1 MKIKFA
7 GLILAASLAAVPIS
21 MMTGCAVT
29 SGRETA
35 GEYTDDKTTTAKVKT
50 ALARDPMVKAHQVNV
65 TTFRGAVQ
73 LSGFVDTQEQ
83 KDRATEIVQNMEG
96 VKEFHNDLV
105 VATGRSSGDRL
116 KSDADKDT
124 EIKGET
130 KIKAEDG
137 AIKGEVDVDQK

>member
-29 SGRETA
+29 SGRESA

-65 TTFRGAVQ
+65 TTFRGTVQ
-73 LSGFVDTQEQ
+73 LSGFVDSQEQ
-83 KDRATEIVQNMEG
+83 KDRATQIVQNMEG
-96 VKEFHNDLV
+96 VKELHNDLV

-116 KSDADKDT
+116 KSDADKDA

-130 KIKAEDG
+130 NIKAEDG
-137 AIKGEVDVDQK
+137 TIKGEVDVDKK

>member
-1 MKIKFA
+1 MKINIA
-7 GLILAASLAAVPIS
+7 GMILAATLAALPVS

-35 GEYTDDKTTTAKVKT
+35 GEYVDDKALGAKIKT
-50 ALARDPMVKAHQVNV
+50 ALARDPLVKAHQVNV
-65 TTFRGAVQ
+65 TAFRGSVQ
-73 LSGFVDTQEQ
+73 LSGFVDAQEQ

-96 VKEFHNDLV
+96 VKELHNDLV
-105 VATGRSSGDRL
+105 VATGRSSGDAL
-116 KSDADKDT
+116 KDADKDT

-137 AIKGEVDVDQK
+137 KIKGEVDIDKD